1 MPKSPPVEVLLLVEE
16 KDQEVGVSE
25 DLIAETGI
33 RTDGNQGAEVS
44 RCRKVGLAVETEIEI
59 GRGLA
64 VETEI
69 EIGRGQEA
77 EVSLLTEGLVGKI
90 KNVGLEAGVDL
101 LLEDLVVETKKG
113 CL

>member
-1 MPKSPPVEVLLLVEE
+1 MPKSLPVEVLLLVEE

-44 RCRKVGLAVETEIEI
+44 RRKVGLAVETEIEI
-59 GRGLA
+59 GRG
-64 VETEI
+64 
-69 EIGRGQEA
+69 QEA
-77 EVSLLTEGLVGKI
+77 KVSLLTEGLVGKI
-90 KNVGLEAGVDL
+90 KNVGLGAGVDL